1 MSDNPMATHGAP
13 SWIEHSGKDAA
24 AARAF
29 YEKVLGWTIA
39 ELPMKDGSTYHGIM
53 LGETPVGG
61 FSSAPAE
68 QGGWISYI
76 TVDDVD
82 ARFEA
87 ALEAGATALQ
97 APFSVPGVGR
107 IASFRD
113 PAGATLA
120 LITYE
125 SQQG

>member
-13 SWIEHSGKDAA
+13 SWIEHQGQDGA

-39 ELPMKDGSTYHGIM
+39 QLPMKDGSTYHGIM

-61 FSSAPAE
+61 FSPMPTD
-68 QGGWISYI
+68 QGAWTIYV

-82 ARFEA
+82 ARFNA
-87 ALEAGATALQ
+87 ALEAGAAALQ
-97 APFSVPGVGR
+97 EPFSVPGVGR

-113 PAGATLA
+113 PAGATLS

>member
-13 SWIEHSGKDAA
+13 SWIEHRGQDGA

-53 LGETPVGG
+53 LGENPVGG
-61 FSSAPAE
+61 FSSVPAE
-68 QGGWISYI
+68 RGGWMTYI

-82 ARFEA
+82 ARFKA
-87 ALEAGATALQ
+87 ALDAGATALQ

-107 IASFRD
+107 IASFVD
-113 PAGATLA
+113 PAGAPLA